1 LQKKLNRLIDDGIVR
16 PGELD
21 NMTLDAL
28 EGEGRLGYAHIL
40 HTQMQALGFD
50 VDEAP

>member
-1 LQKKLNRLIDDGIVR
+1 MTNSFLCVLQKKLNRLIDDGIVR

-28 EGEGRLGYAHIL
+28 EGEGC
-40 HTQMQALGFD
+40 
-50 VDEAP
+50 